1 MNVVTNKMQMIFR
14 KDYDNRTVYTMGIS
28 KKKQD
33 GTYENAYMP
42 VQFKKGVELENKT
55 NIYIK
60 DAWITF
66 FKTKDGKAIF
76 YIFINDFN
84 TVHEEVNEYK
94 QASIKTETNGLSSLN
109 IKIEDDELPF

>member
-1 MNVVTNKMQMIFR
+1 MNIQTDKMQMIFR
-14 KDYDNRTVYTMGIS
+14 KDYEGRVSYTMGIS

-33 GTYENAYMP
+33 GTYDNAYLP

-60 DAWITF
+60 DAWLTF
-66 FKTKDGKAIF
+66 FKTREGKPIF

-84 TVHEEVNEYK
+84 TVSE
-94 QASIKTETNGLSSLN
+94 QANDYTSITTKDSALDSLN
-109 IKIEDDELPF
+109 MRIEDKDLPF